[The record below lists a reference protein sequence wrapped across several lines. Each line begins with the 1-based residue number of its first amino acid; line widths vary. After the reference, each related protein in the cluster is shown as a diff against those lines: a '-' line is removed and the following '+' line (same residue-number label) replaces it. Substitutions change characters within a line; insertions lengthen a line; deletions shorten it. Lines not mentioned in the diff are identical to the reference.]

1 MKSSETLCKTM
12 IWIHNVHVYVSL
24 IYSNEKKN
32 IVFKH
37 ENIMPYDNNILLNHL
52 KKMVFNT
59 CNKWKSNEKKE
70 H

>member
-1 MKSSETLCKTM
+1 M

-32 IVFKH
+32 IVFEH

-52 KKMVFNT
+52 KKNGIQHM
-59 CNKWKSNEKKE
+59 
-70 H
+70 